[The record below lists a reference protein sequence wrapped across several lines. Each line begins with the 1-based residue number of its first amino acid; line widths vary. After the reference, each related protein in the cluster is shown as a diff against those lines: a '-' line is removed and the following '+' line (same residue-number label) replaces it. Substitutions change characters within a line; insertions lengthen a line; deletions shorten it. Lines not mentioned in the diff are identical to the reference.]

1 MDAND
6 SANKNSERND
16 EQRNPSHFG
25 EHPKSQTVITKN
37 VNVKSCCY

>member
-16 EQRNPSHFG
+16 EQERNLVTLEAP
-25 EHPKSQTVITKN
+25 QITN
-37 VNVKSCCY
+37 CYY